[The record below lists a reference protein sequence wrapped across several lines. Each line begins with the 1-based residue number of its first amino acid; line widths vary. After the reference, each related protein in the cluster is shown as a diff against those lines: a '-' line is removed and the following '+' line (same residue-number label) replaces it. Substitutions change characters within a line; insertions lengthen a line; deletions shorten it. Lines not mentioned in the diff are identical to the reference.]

1 MRREGLGGKSFV
13 RVPVMTLGGGTSR
26 VLSIPP
32 APERQNDDGTLVKG
46 AIVVLAFF
54 GDKSAVCLGTITDD
68 EANAGFLTEPGEER
82 EDNADVGPDTDINTA
97 AIVWEGAKVSGRDG
111 DLAFRPAPGRV
122 ASVETSGGGA
132 MRVSSGGEA
141 DDWAVLARSLVSEL
155 AVLYAKVNSQDRQI
169 AELTLTLTAATLAM
183 SAPKPPPPTPYAAS
197 SVEPFAAEDVG
208 ARVLRLSGE
217 IAR

>member
-1 MRREGLGGKSFV
+1 
-13 RVPVMTLGGGTSR
+13 
-26 VLSIPP
+26 
-32 APERQNDDGTLVKG
+32 
-46 AIVVLAFF
+46 
-54 GDKSAVCLGTITDD
+54 
-68 EANAGFLTEPGEER
+68 
-82 EDNADVGPDTDINTA
+82 
-97 AIVWEGAKVSGRDG
+97 
-111 DLAFRPAPGRV
+111 
-122 ASVETSGGGA
+122 